1 MRKSEEDARRD
12 AAKDAP
18 KLSEAAGGEARRRDE
33 ARLRLRAEAEM
44 RAKARRRRAARR
56 REAALK
62 LKADEDARFAADE
75 AYRENLRQA
84 RAEALSKATI
94 ERQKREAIEDRKRE
108 KELVKALGDGSRKHI
123 DFGSK
128 PDTRF
133 LPKAKRTT
141 GGTKRGVYTLVHTGS
156 GSSTLHR
163 LGSSAAEGNGGVV
176 GVQARSGTVV
186 VVVP

>member
-1 MRKSEEDARRD
+1 M
-12 AAKDAP
+12 
-18 KLSEAAGGEARRRDE
+18 
-33 ARLRLRAEAEM
+33 ARL
-44 RAKARRRRAARR
+44 ARARR

-108 KELVKALGDGSRKHI
+108 KELVKALGDGSRNWRP
-123 DFGSK
+123 DASSRFGSK
-128 PDTRF
+128 PDTHAF

-141 GGTKRGVYTLVHTGS
+141 GG
-156 GSSTLHR
+156 
-163 LGSSAAEGNGGVV
+163 E
-176 GVQARSGTVV
+176 
-186 VVVP
+186 